1 MPCLAIWLSPPESL
15 LYPFGMKRIFRFA
28 GIAAFFLALSG
39 CLSLYG
45 TRSTYGQTGSGAV
58 INGATVSMQVRPE
71 GTANGSYTLSAM
83 VVGVAV
89 ANLDGP
95 FSWRIEAVGKEG
107 VHEAMYVQRLRTVT
121 AVTRRDEWFPARWL
135 GGRTDFVRKNSYP
148 PGEVRA
154 VFDIPAKL
162 DVKPSVDGA
171 LNVLA
176 DVTIVAE
183 GGRERKA
190 VKFRLDPAKKKDRE
204 TVFIPAEIVSSICKP
219 MSEWEEKGWDE

>member
-1 MPCLAIWLSPPESL
+1 MA
-15 LYPFGMKRIFRFA
+15 MA
-28 GIAAFFLALSG
+28 GLVLALPG
-39 CLSLYG
+39 CMSLYG
-45 TRSTYGQTGSGAV
+45 TRSTYGQAGEGAV

-71 GTANGSYTLSAM
+71 GTANGSYALSAM

-121 AVTRRDEWFPARWL
+121 SVTKRDEWFPSRRL
-135 GGRTDFVRKNSYP
+135 GGRTDFTRKKSYA

-154 VFDIPAKL
+154 VFNIPNKL

-171 LNVLA
+171 LEVFA
-176 DVTIVAE
+176 EVAVVAK
-183 GGRERKA
+183 GRRESKM
-190 VKFRLDPAKKKDRE
+190 VKFRLDPASKKDRE
-204 TVFIPAEIVSSICKP
+204 TVFIPAEIVSGIGKP
-219 MSEWEEKGWDE
+219 MSEWEEKGWD